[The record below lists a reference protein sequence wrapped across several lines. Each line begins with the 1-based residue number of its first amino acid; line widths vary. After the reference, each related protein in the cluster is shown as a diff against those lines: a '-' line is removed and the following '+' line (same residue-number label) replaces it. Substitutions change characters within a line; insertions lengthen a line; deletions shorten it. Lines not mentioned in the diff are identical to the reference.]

1 MFLQHGLSEE
11 SSSYTINQSLR
22 LRASNSA
29 NLSRTYT
36 SNATWTFSS
45 WIKRGAMAVISPI
58 LGDTIKFNANDTL
71 TAVGLTTTAVFRDPS
86 AWYHIHVSNG
96 GLYVNGVSFGAV
108 TTSALTNTKIGT
120 NGTNYFDGYIAHP
133 YFIDSTSSSY
143 NNFGI
148 TDAVTGI
155 WIPKAFSGSYGTT
168 GGFWPFNDATSLTT
182 LGYDRSGN
190 GNNWTCNGISITAG
204 ATYDVMKDSPT
215 NGLNEVGNYATLN
228 PLDKGSGWTVV
239 DGNLVCGT
247 AGSVNNTIKSS
258 MYVSSGSYY
267 CEITSGSNV
276 TLIGV
281 AKQQAN
287 LSNWLGSD
295 IYGWS
300 YYALNGSKYNNAVGT
315 AYGSAY
321 NANDIIGIKLD
332 MDSGTLGFLK
342 NNVSQGVAFTG
353 LSGPLCIA
361 IGCVSSIPVSNVV
374 NFGQRPFA
382 YAPPTGFKP
391 LHTGNLPVP
400 TVKNGADHFQV
411 KLDTGANIKTTCE
424 AVFTNELEWIK
435 DRANSNNHQLIDSV
449 RGSNAVLQS
458 NTTAAETTYVAP
470 SGSSVGWVWRAS
482 DSAPVTNTDGSITS
496 TVSANVAAGFSVVKY
511 LATGVTATVG
521 HGLNDA
527 LKFIII
533 KGTNGALKHW
543 IMWHTGYAATDYLLF
558 TIGAKVTDATVWNS
572 ATPTSSVFSIGT
584 NSTVNT
590 STNTYV
596 AYCFAEIPGYSKFGS
611 YVGNGS
617 TDGPFVYCGFRP
629 RWVMIKRID
638 ATGNWTIQDSSRDNG
653 YNVSQSVIYP
663 HLTNIETTS
672 NAIDYLSNGFKFRNS
687 TTEQNTGTFIY
698 VAFSE
703 SPFALNNRAR

>member
-1 MFLQHGLSEE
+1 MMLQHGLSED
-11 SSSYTINQSLR
+11 SSYTSYTINQSLR

-36 SNATWTFSS
+36 SNATWTFSI
-45 WIKRGAMAVISPI
+45 WLKRGARAVISPI

-148 TDAVTGI
+148 TDTVTGI

-215 NGLNEVGNYATLN
+215 NGAGEVGNYATLN
-228 PLDKGSGWTVV
+228 PLYTGRSTLTN
-239 DGNLVCGT
+239 GNLTASGT
-247 AGSVNNTIKSS
+247 TDLPTIIP
-258 MYVSSGSYY
+258 SSGTWYF
-267 CEITSGSNV
+267 EIN
-276 TLIGV
+276 GV
-281 AKQQAN
+281 
-287 LSNWLGSD
+287 
-295 IYGWS
+295 
-300 YYALNGSKYNNAVGT
+300 SKTWTPPA
-315 AYGSAY
+315 
-321 NANDIIGIKLD
+321 
-332 MDSGTLGFLK
+332 
-342 NNVSQGVAFTG
+342 AFPAAAG
-353 LSGPLCIA
+353 
-361 IGCVSSIPVSNVV
+361 NY
-374 NFGQRPFA
+374 NFGQQPFTNTA
-382 YAPPTGFKP
+382 TYPT

-400 TVKNGADHFQV
+400 TVKNGSDHFQV

-435 DRANSNNHQLIDSV
+435 DRANANNHQLIDSV

-458 NTTAAETTYVAP
+458 NTTAAETTYSAP

-496 TVSANVAAGFSVVKY
+496 TVSANVAAGFSVVT
-511 LATGVTATVG
+511 AITPSSGVASYG
-521 HGLNDA
+521 HGLG
-527 LKFIII
+527 ITPSMVII
-533 KGTNGALKHW
+533 KGRAGTASWQVYHISMGISYRMTLE
-543 IMWHTGYAATDYLLF
+543 
-558 TIGAKVTDATVWNS
+558 S
-572 ATPTSSVFSIGT
+572 TSGRIGT
-584 NSTVNT
+584 TYFTAFNSTLLQFDTALVNGL
-590 STNTYV
+590 SGFV

-611 YVGNGS
+611 YTGNGS
-617 TDGPFVYCGFRP
+617 ADGPFVYCGFRP
-629 RWVMIKRID
+629 AFILIK
-638 ATGNWTIQDSSRDNG
+638 ASSTTGSWAVLDSSRDG
-653 YNVSQSVIYP
+653 YNVDNDPLYANKTA
-663 HLTNIETTS
+663 LEAT
-672 NAIDYLSNGFKFRNS
+672 ADLIDILSNGFKLRS
-687 TTEQNTGTFIY
+687 TDADVNGANTYIFA
-698 VAFSE
+698 AFAA
-703 SPFALNNRAR
+703 SPFSSNNRAR